1 MKRLCE
7 EYAAALYELAEENS
21 LEDIISNQLT
31 QIACLLAYNPD
42 YIKLLDNPA
51 VEKQT
56 RVKLAEESFSGA
68 EQYLKNFIMLLVEAR
83 RVNELE
89 ECAKVFSRIYD
100 EKHNIVRA
108 EAVTA
113 APLDKAQSARIKEKL
128 EVGTGKTVILTNTI
142 DPSIIGGVLLK
153 YGTEQIDM
161 SVRTSLNSISDLISN
176 ADI

>member
-21 LEDIISNQLT
+21 LEDIISNQLA
-31 QIACLLAYNPD
+31 QIACLLAANPD

-56 RVKLAEESFSGA
+56 RVKLAWESFSSA

-100 EKHNIVRA
+100 EKHNVMRA
-108 EAVTA
+108 EAITA
-113 APLDKAQSARIKEKL
+113 TPLDKQQSAQIKEKL
-128 EVGTGKTVILTNTI
+128 ELKTGKTVILTNTV
-142 DPSIIGGVLLK
+142 DSSLIGGVLLK
-153 YGTEQIDM
+153 YGTEQMDM